1 MPGKMLTVPAIEGWR
16 YIDGPVD
23 ERCIER
29 HRDRQ
34 ESKGTDAKCVSQC
47 EGIKGTGCQPGDDQC
62 DNQQTVIVNEREKS
76 AGQGEQSSC
85 KQQDAAW
92 TEQTSEE
99 DGKGP
104 DKHEGPVI
112 GAVEPCPL
120 VVTNA
125 DMALEICHPE
135 RKHAS
140 GEGDESGSD
149 QDPDNPQERPGRE
162 FRGDRGR
169 RSARNLH
176 RC

>member
-1 MPGKMLTVPAIEGWR
+1 MPGKMVAIPAIEGWR

-23 ERCIER
+23 KGCIER

-34 ESKGTDAKCVSQC
+34 ESQGTDAKRVSQ
-47 EGIKGTGCQPGDDQC
+47 GKRIKGAGCQPGDNQGSD
-62 DNQQTVIVNEREKS
+62 QQTVTVYEGQES
-76 AGQGEQSSC
+76 AGHGEQSSC

-99 DGKGP
+99 DGKRP

-125 DMALEICHPE
+125 DVALQICHPE
-135 RKHAS
+135 RKHAA
-140 GEGDESGSD
+140 GERDEAGSD
-149 QDPDNPQERPGRE
+149 EDPDNP
-162 FRGDRGR
+162 
-169 RSARNLH
+169 
-176 RC
+176 